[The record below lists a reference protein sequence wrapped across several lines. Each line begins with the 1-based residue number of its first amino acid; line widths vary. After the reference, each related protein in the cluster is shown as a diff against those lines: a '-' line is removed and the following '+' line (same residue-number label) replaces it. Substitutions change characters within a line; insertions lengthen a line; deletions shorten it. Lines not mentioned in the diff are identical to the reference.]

1 MVYHKLNSIHITLL
15 LVVIMFLMHTADS
28 FVKETFAFL
37 LFLGVIMLIF
47 ENYMQNIY
55 DNVYKDIIKINSQDN

>member
-1 MVYHKLNSIHITLL
+1 MYHNLSYIHIILL
-15 LVVIMFLMHTADS
+15 ILVVFYLMRTADS

-37 LFLGVIMLIF
+37 LFLGIIMLLF

-55 DNVYKDIIKINSQDN
+55 DNLYKDIIKINS